1 MRYSKLFGKTSK
13 TVSSQATAISHKLL
27 LQGGFIRMLSAGR
40 YSLLPLGFK
49 VSKKIEQVIREEVE
63 KTGAQELIV
72 PTLHPIELWQQA
84 NRDKKFGTAMMRVKD
99 RNDAEFAL
107 GATAEVVMMDLVNQF
122 NPTYK
127 DLPINIYQFSQK
139 FRDEVRPS
147 GGLLRTRE
155 FVMKDGYSFHENEE
169 DLKKTYD
176 QYWKAYENIAK
187 KLDLNI
193 IIVESDN
200 GAIGGS
206 VSHEFMVE
214 ADAGEDTI
222 AVCPDCSYA
231 ANVERA
237 QFIKDNKNL
246 DEVEAVLE
254 EVIANRGTTM
264 EDGVTFHN
272 KPLWQQIKDV
282 VYVDENGRFIL
293 AIIRGDFMVNETKL
307 QNLVQAN
314 ELRHA
319 TDEEILKN
327 INSVP
332 GFISPVNIKK
342 NLDPKINFI
351 IVADDSLRTIKNA
364 YGGSNKKNIDLINI
378 NIDRDYQSDIEGDIA
393 KASEQNIC
401 LKCQKGKLKL
411 TKAVEFGNIFNIAYT
426 YSDSMNGNYVSND
439 GTLQKIY
446 MGSYGIGIGR
456 AMSIIIEKHN
466 DDKGI
471 IWPKTVAPYQVHL
484 VGIDLFNTDIKE
496 KAESLYSQLEEHG
509 IEVLFDDREDTS
521 AGEKFAD
528 ADLIG
533 IPVRLVI
540 SKRSLENG
548 GSEFKARSEKETK
561 ILKLD
566 QVPDEITNYY
576 K

>member
-13 TVSSQATAISHKLL
+13 TVSNQATAISHKLL
-27 LQGGFIRMLSAGR
+27 LQGGFVRMLSAGR
-40 YSLLPLGFK
+40 YSLLPLGFN
-49 VSKKIEQVIREEVE
+49 VTKKIEQVIREEVE
-63 KTGAQELIV
+63 KIGAQELIV
-72 PTLHPIELWQQA
+72 PTLHPLELWQQA

-99 RNDAEFAL
+99 RNDAEFTL
-107 GATAEVVMMDLVNQF
+107 SATAEVVMMDLVNQF

-139 FRDEVRPS
+139 FRDEARPS

-187 KLDLNI
+187 RLDLNV

-214 ADAGEDTI
+214 ADVGEDTI
-222 AVCPDCSYA
+222 AICPDCGYA
-231 ANVERA
+231 ANIERA
-237 QFIKDNKNL
+237 QFIKENKNL
-246 DEVEAVLE
+246 DEVEAALE
-254 EVIANRGTTM
+254 EVTVNRGTTM
-264 EDGVTFHN
+264 EDGVNFHN

-342 NLDPKINFI
+342 NLDSKINFI

-364 YGGSNKKNIDLINI
+364 YGGSNKKNIDLTNI

-393 KASEQNIC
+393 EASEKNIC
-401 LKCQKGKLKL
+401 PKCQKGKLKL
-411 TKAVEFGNIFNIAYT
+411 TKAVEFGNIFNIGYT
-426 YSDSMNGNYVSND
+426 YSEPMDGNYVAKD

-456 AMSIIIEKHN
+456 AMSIIIEKHH
-466 DDKGI
+466 DEKGI

-484 VGIDLFNTDIKE
+484 IGIDLFNADIKE
-496 KAESLYSQLEEHG
+496 KAESLYSQLEEQG
-509 IEVLFDDREDTS
+509 IEVLFDDREDTT

-548 GSEFKARSEKETK
+548 GTEFKTRSEKETK

-566 QVPDEITNYY
+566 QVSDEISNYY